1 MKTRAAVLREIGA
14 DWSVEEIELDEPKA
28 GEILVK
34 TTAAGMCHSDEHAHD
49 GTMPVPLPII
59 GGHEGAGVVIG
70 LGPGVTE
77 FEVGDHISCSFIPSC
92 GKCTWCARGQQN
104 LCDLLDQSD
113 RYIQYDHWSLSVPLI
128 QWNLWNLRNH
138 PNLRNH

>member
-49 GTMPVPLPII
+49 GGRRRRRARDLAD
-59 GGHEGAGVVIG
+59 GG
-70 LGPGVTE
+70 P
-77 FEVGDHISCSFIPSC
+77 
-92 GKCTWCARGQQN
+92 R
-104 LCDLLDQSD
+104 
-113 RYIQYDHWSLSVPLI
+113 
-128 QWNLWNLRNH
+128 
-138 PNLRNH
+138 

>member
-1 MKTRAAVLREIGA
+1 MPFYHAHVRPGLLDLAGRSAFSNEETLVRDDDPGLPILREIGA

-59 GGHEGAGVVIG
+59 GGHEGAGA
-70 LGPGVTE
+70 
-77 FEVGDHISCSFIPSC
+77 
-92 GKCTWCARGQQN
+92 W
-104 LCDLLDQSD
+104 
-113 RYIQYDHWSLSVPLI
+113 
-128 QWNLWNLRNH
+128 
-138 PNLRNH
+138 

>member
-59 GGHEGAGVVIG
+59 GGHEGAGVG
-70 LGPGVTE
+70 ALAASRTCVT
-77 FEVGDHISCSFIPSC
+77 
-92 GKCTWCARGQQN
+92 
-104 LCDLLDQSD
+104 
-113 RYIQYDHWSLSVPLI
+113 SVPTC
-128 QWNLWNLRNH
+128 WS
-138 PNLRNH
+138 PG